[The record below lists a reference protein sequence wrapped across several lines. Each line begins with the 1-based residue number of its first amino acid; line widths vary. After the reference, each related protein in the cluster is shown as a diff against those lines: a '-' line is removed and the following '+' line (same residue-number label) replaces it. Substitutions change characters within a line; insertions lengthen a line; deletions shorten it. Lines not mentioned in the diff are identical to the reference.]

1 MPITYFAALSSM
13 AREKGSQ
20 RDVADHLT
28 VRFLIVFAGKS
39 TLEKS
44 GKKYLTR
51 ISRKKKNKN
60 RCAYDIVTFGTNIVK
75 KSSEWKKVSL
85 LYFQ

>member
-1 MPITYFAALSSM
+1 MVDMTDQILQSALKAIVSAHYLFCGISPM

-28 VRFLIVFAGKS
+28 VRFLIVFAG
-39 TLEKS
+39 TFEKS

-51 ISRKKKNKN
+51 ISRKKK
-60 RCAYDIVTFGTNIVK
+60 
-75 KSSEWKKVSL
+75 
-85 LYFQ
+85 

>member
-28 VRFLIVFAGKS
+28 VRFLIALRERVHMRKA
-39 TLEKS
+39 E
-44 GKKYLTR
+44 KKYLTR

-75 KSSEWKKVSL
+75 RKEE
-85 LYFQ
+85 